1 MSVLVGLCYKFLLIS
16 NRKVVTKLK
25 GKGTAVRSAM
35 MVGLEMDQKAEKM
48 KMLTSSSGRMD
59 QR

>member
-25 GKGTAVRSAM
+25 GKRTAVRSAM

-48 KMLTSSSGRMD
+48 LTSSSSGRMD